1 MADTGHV
8 DTQKTFLG
16 HPVGLYTLFFT
27 ELWERF
33 SFYGMKAL
41 LILYMLNEF
50 LWSQE
55 KASDVFA
62 WYTGLVY
69 ATPVLGGIIADKWLG
84 AKKSVLYGGI
94 LIAMGH
100 LSLAFEGMGF
110 FYGGLVLLI
119 LGVGLL
125 KPNVST
131 QVGLLYHPS
140 DPRRDSAFTIFYMGI
155 NAGAFGGPLLCD
167 WLRVEY
173 GWHVGFGAAA
183 VGMFIG
189 LVVYWI
195 GQRWIVPID
204 QDIDLDVLGSGKQA
218 VPATGAASHISPKVQ
233 KDRVVALV
241 IICVF
246 AILFWM
252 CFEQMAN
259 AMTVWADDHTN
270 LKPFD
275 MTPDPAVVEG
285 DPGLPDDRP
294 FAFGAGQLQSIN
306 PGYILLFGALFSW
319 LWVWLDKRKKQPS
332 SPAKMALAVFLM
344 TAAWGVMMLGGM
356 GENQP
361 SRVPLAS
368 LPEGVELHKYG
379 ATRLTYDVFERTLN
393 MKGVLPDL
401 DRLRLVSET
410 APEGLEDVIKK
421 LATDAEEAATG
432 KSDDAKWQVSETY
445 PADKALPDIN
455 ADLLPDN
462 VTWDAGTRTLATTQ
476 KLEERDQLVIR
487 ASAANGEFRDAVYA
501 IFKQSATYKIA
512 VWWLFL
518 HYMLATMGELCLSPV
533 GLSLVTKLA
542 PPKQVGL
549 FMGLWFLT
557 TGSIANFLA
566 HKIGGKW
573 GQMTPVDYFTIFA
586 VVSVVATV
594 LMVLLLR
601 FLHKRMH
608 GVH

>member
-1 MADTGHV
+1 MADAGLAS
-8 DTQKTFLG
+8 TQKTFLG

-50 LWSQE
+50 LWTQE

-100 LSLAFEGMGF
+100 LSLAFEGMAA
-110 FYGGLVLLI
+110 FYGGLTLLV

-131 QVGLLYHPS
+131 QVGLLYHPT

-167 WLRVEY
+167 WLRINY
-173 GWHVGFGAAA
+173 GWHYGFGAAA

-189 LVVYWI
+189 LIVYWI
-195 GQRWIVPID
+195 GQRWIIPID
-204 QDIDLDVLGSGKQA
+204 QDIDLEADASQNTGPEKTSA
-218 VPATGAASHISPKVQ
+218 THVPPHVQ
-233 KDRVVALV
+233 RDRVLALV
-241 IICVF
+241 IICTF
-246 AILFWM
+246 AILFWV

-259 AMTVWADDHTN
+259 AMTVWADQNTN

-275 MTPDPAVVEG
+275 LTPEPAVVEG
-285 DPGLPDDRP
+285 DPGLPEGRP
-294 FAFGAGQLQSIN
+294 FAFSAGQLQSIN

-319 LWVWLDKRKKQPS
+319 LWVWLDKRNKQPS
-332 SPAKMALAVFLM
+332 SAAKMAIAVFLM
-344 TAAWGVMMLGGM
+344 AAAWGVMILGGM
-356 GENQP
+356 SENQ
-361 SRVPLAS
+361 SSKAPLTT
-368 LPEGVELHKYG
+368 LPAGIELHKYG
-379 ATRLTYDVFERTLN
+379 ATRLTYDASDQSLN

-410 APEGLEDVIKK
+410 SPGDLESVVKD
-421 LATDAEEAATG
+421 LATKAEEAAKG
-432 KSDDAKWQVSETY
+432 KPDDAAWRVSETY
-445 PADKALPDIN
+445 PAGKTLPDIS
-455 ADLLPDN
+455 AELLPDH
-462 VTWDAGTRTLATTQ
+462 VTWDAATRTFATTKTLEQ
-476 KLEERDQLVIR
+476 KDQLVIR
-487 ASAANGEFRDAVYA
+487 AAAADGVFRDAVYS
-501 IFKQSATYKIA
+501 IFKQSTAYKMM
-512 VWWLFL
+512 VWWLFI

-566 HKIGGKW
+566 HKIGGMW
-573 GQMTPVDYFTIFA
+573 GTMTPIDYFSIFA
-586 VVSVVATV
+586 AVSVVATV
-594 LMVLLLR
+594 VMVLLLR